1 MIFSKLNHL
10 RVGKNKV
17 MHKERCSPFLLCE
30 LGVSQSYES
39 SHINQQL
46 PQCGDKT
53 FNTINNLFFIEI
65 FPIFI
70 DIHQLH
76 YELKISIVR

>member
-1 MIFSKLNHL
+1 MRAVTL
-10 RVGKNKV
+10 
-17 MHKERCSPFLLCE
+17 
-30 LGVSQSYES
+30 
-39 SHINQQL
+39 
-46 PQCGDKT
+46 
-53 FNTINNLFFIEI
+53 INNYLNAAIKLLIRSITFFFIEI

>member
-1 MIFSKLNHL
+1 MRAVTL
-10 RVGKNKV
+10 
-17 MHKERCSPFLLCE
+17 
-30 LGVSQSYES
+30 
-39 SHINQQL
+39 
-46 PQCGDKT
+46 
-53 FNTINNLFFIEI
+53 INNYLNAAIKLFIRSITFFIEI